1 MQEKQYIEEDEID
14 LSELFKTIMKRKFVV
29 IFSTLFITIMSAIY
43 AFTATPM
50 YEVKALVEV
59 GAYNKS
65 PISPVSTVIPE
76 IDNFLLLTL
85 DKNISADVV
94 VKKLKGSSSLFEIK
108 VTDTSNDLASS
119 YVMQIM
125 QYIQSKHKIELDEKL
140 NDKKSQYN
148 LVGKQIKEKE
158 NILKSI
164 DMNKISS
171 TQLLYFMSVQEQL
184 DNKNLH
190 YLSLKT
196 RLLPYNYKNTH
207 IVNNILTNDKPV
219 KPKKKLIVIV
229 GFVTGFI
236 LSIFLVFMLE
246 VIGRINEKENE

>member
-1 MQEKQYIEEDEID
+1 MQEKNYIEEDEID

-29 IFSTLFITIMSAIY
+29 IFSTLFITIASAIY

-50 YEVKALVEV
+50 YEVKALVEI
-59 GAYNKS
+59 GSYNKN
-65 PISPVSTVIPE
+65 PLFNTSTVIPE
-76 IDNFLLLTL
+76 IDNFLLLTFEK
-85 DKNISADVV
+85 DEINKIV
-94 VKKLKGSSSLFEIK
+94 VKKLKSSSSLFEIK

-125 QYIQSKHKIELDEKL
+125 QYIQYKHKIELEEKL

-148 LVGKQIKEKE
+148 LLGKQINEKEK
-158 NILKSI
+158 ILKSI
-164 DMNKISS
+164 DMNNISS

-184 DNKNLH
+184 DKVAVK
-190 YLSLKT
+190 YLNLKT
-196 RLLPYNYKNTH
+196 SLLPYNYKNTH
-207 IVNNILTNDKPV
+207 IVNSILTDDKPV

-246 VIGRINEKENE
+246 FIGRNDLKETV